1 MTNEKEDDWKKKSN
15 EELEESVSSLRRQ
28 LHQMTQELQQR
39 RRVNDPNQNLGLED
53 DDDDDDDDD
62 GSSNNKNKEGVV
74 LMKKKGYLWKWQDR
88 RIGWNGARNWD
99 LRYVCL
105 GKNGTLK
112 YYKEHTDVH
121 PRYEITLLNCTVRDD
136 GQKQKDDK
144 KKTTYHLFSILPA
157 GCPDVPLLR
166 FSSPTLADKT
176 TWIQSINLAIDY
188 CHSPNF
194 QQHQN
199 LNKSSSTNLLKASSS
214 PKGTLPAMYFS
225 PVKSFVSLPK
235 PKEKTQHH
243 PKKSGKNKY
252 SYPPSKPM
260 HREAAPS
267 YLSNEAGKRQ
277 NYRGILNLGI
287 LVLIVS
293 HLRLI
298 LHTIA
303 EHGSVLTRW
312 TTQIKNYDRTNNNN
326 YTALASLPPL
336 LLGIIILNVGILLTF
351 TLESIF
357 STKKKFIKNLMW
369 LHYSL
374 AHIFGM
380 VLPMAVIWYTID
392 NPFVGGF
399 YLIHATVIWMK
410 LLSYIHAN
418 EDYRTQPSD
427 HIQSGFALVSHLD
440 EDEIN
445 KLSYPQ

>member
-1 MTNEKEDDWKKKSN
+1 MNDRGDDDWKNNSN
-15 EELEESVSSLRRQ
+15 EELEDRVSSLRRQ

-39 RRVNDPNQNLGLED
+39 RRVNDLNQNLVLED
-53 DDDDDDDDD
+53 NDEDDEDE
-62 GSSNNKNKEGVV
+62 SKSNTKEGGGVV
-74 LMKKKGYLWKWQDR
+74 LMKKRGYLWKWQDR
-88 RIGWNGARNWD
+88 RISWNGTRNWD

-105 GKNGTLK
+105 STNGTLK
-112 YYKEHTDVH
+112 YYKEHSDAN

-136 GQKQKDDK
+136 GQKQKNDK

-157 GCPDVPLLR
+157 SCPDVPLLR
-166 FSSPTLADKT
+166 FSSTTLADKT
-176 TWIQSINLAIDY
+176 TWIQAINLAIDY

-194 QQHQN
+194 QNKH
-199 LNKSSSTNLLKASSS
+199 LNKRSSSNILEASSP

-235 PKEKTQHH
+235 AKEKKQHH
-243 PKKSGKNKY
+243 PNKKGKNKY

-260 HREAAPS
+260 HRESAPS

-287 LVLIVS
+287 LILIIS

-312 TTQIKNYDRTNNNN
+312 TTLIKNYDSSNNDNSK
-326 YTALASLPPL
+326 ALASLPPL

-351 TLESIF
+351 TLESIL
-357 STKKKFIKNLMW
+357 STKKSFSKNLML
-369 LHYSL
+369 LHYTL
-374 AHIFGM
+374 AHTFGII
-380 VLPMAVIWYTID
+380 LPMTIIWYTID

-399 YLIHATVIWMK
+399 YLVHSTVIWMK

-440 EDEIN
+440 EDEIP